1 MKARPKPK
9 SGDKNEFKRIE
20 CHFVNHVDALFMGIL
35 MCVSL
40 LFGEDSE
47 GSGTSGISPGGNSVS
62 EEVLKHRSM
71 VEKYAKES
79 DILDYVPI
87 LLAIIQVESG
97 GTMEDVMQS
106 SESAGLPPNSLSTE
120 ASIKQG
126 CIYFASL
133 VKSSKEL
140 GCDQDSIIQA
150 YNYGGG
156 YLNYVA
162 KTGRSIVL
170 L

>member
-1 MKARPKPK
+1 MQWWKICQ
-9 SGDKNEFKRIE
+9 RIGYNRV
-20 CHFVNHVDALFMGIL
+20 C
-35 MCVSL
+35 S
-40 LFGEDSE
+40 DS
-47 GSGTSGISPGGNSVS
+47 
-62 EEVLKHRSM
+62 
-71 VEKYAKES
+71 
-79 DILDYVPI
+79 
-87 LLAIIQVESG
+87 LAIIQVESG

-126 CIYFASL
+126 CLYFASL
-133 VKSSKEL
+133 VKRSKEL

-150 YNYGGG
+150 YNFGGG
-156 YLNYVA
+156 YLDYVA

>member
-1 MKARPKPK
+1 
-9 SGDKNEFKRIE
+9 
-20 CHFVNHVDALFMGIL
+20 MGIL
-35 MCVSL
+35 MCVGL

-47 GSGTSGISPGGNSVS
+47 GSGSSGVSPGGSSVS
-62 EEVLKHRSM
+62 EEVLKHRAM

-79 DILDYVPI
+79 NISEYVPI

-126 CIYFASL
+126 CLYFASL
-133 VKSSKEL
+133 VKRSKEL

-156 YLNYVA
+156 YLDHVA
-162 KTGRSIVL
+162 KN
-170 L
+170 